1 MNHKRVF
8 DNGIIVFDGGI
19 GTELY
24 SRGFFINRPFEE
36 LNLNAAGDV
45 LAVHEGYIKA
55 GANVITT
62 NTFSISRP
70 QLKKF
75 DIEDKQGELIKAAL
89 EIANKARKGTDVKI
103 AFSIGPTG
111 VLIEPLGPTSRKQ
124 AKSYFA
130 EIAAA
135 ALKHGNFDLYILE
148 TFTNISELEDAI
160 EGVRS
165 VDSKTPILASFA
177 PISHQENLIQN
188 FMDRISHREDIQ
200 AVGLNC
206 GQGPSDLYKTLKKIA
221 PSITKPIIVQPN
233 AGIPNQLNGRY
244 FYMTS
249 PDYMAKYAKN
259 FVEAGAAGVG
269 GCCGT
274 GPDHIRAIRNAVRML
289 NSKRI
294 VVARDLSAEKKNAQK
309 NQIGQRPL
317 SERKESYMGQKLKE
331 NRKIFSIE
339 VLPPKGPDVE
349 KFLQQLEL
357 IDQNKIDFVNVP
369 DGPRA
374 STRIS
379 SMHVASLVN
388 RDPRFNLKALPH
400 FTTRDRNLIA
410 LQSDLLGAYVNSVY
424 DVLVVTGDPPKL
436 GNNREATSVYDV
448 DAIGLTYMM
457 NCLNKGVSP
466 KGENLGKP
474 TNFGIGVASN
484 PTAINIELEIQR
496 WKYKCESGADFAVT
510 QPIFDPEA
518 YLRWRESISADSRPH
533 LVGIW
538 PFISFANAEF
548 LAHEVPGVKVPE
560 AILQEME
567 KTKDNKEEAV
577 KRGIEI
583 ALRTMKKLENSCEG
597 FCVNAPLGKVE
608 VALELIKLFRK

>member
-8 DNGIIVFDGGI
+8 DNEIIVFDGGI

-24 SRGFFINRPFEE
+24 GKGFFINRPFEE
-36 LNLNAAGDV
+36 LNISSPGDV
-45 LAVHEGYIKA
+45 LAVHEAYIKA
-55 GANVITT
+55 GASVITT

-103 AFSIGPTG
+103 GLSVGPTG
-111 VLIEPLGPTSRKQ
+111 VLIEPLGPTSRKE
-124 AKSYFA
+124 AREYFA
-130 EIAAA
+130 EIAAH
-135 ALKHGNFDLYILE
+135 ALKLGNFDLYILE

-160 EGVRS
+160 DGIRS
-165 VDSKTPILASFA
+165 VDSKNSILASFA
-177 PISHQENLIQN
+177 PISHQDNLIQS
-188 FMDRISHREDIQ
+188 FVDRISHREDVQ
-200 AVGLNC
+200 ALGINC
-206 GQGPSDLYKTLKKIA
+206 GQGPSDLLKILKKII
-221 PSITKPIIVQPN
+221 PLVSKPVVVQPN
-233 AGIPNQLNGRY
+233 AGIPNQVNGRY

-259 FVEAGAAGVG
+259 FVEAGAVGVG

-289 NSKRI
+289 NSKR
-294 VVARDLSAEKKNAQK
+294 VKVERDLSLEKKGTQK
-309 NQIGQRPL
+309 TQIDQRSL
-317 SERKESYMGQKLKE
+317 SERKESYMGQKLSE
-331 NRKIFSIE
+331 GRKIFSIE

-349 KFLQQLEL
+349 KFLQQLQL
-357 IDQNKIDFVNVP
+357 IDQNNVDFVNVP

-379 SMHVASLVN
+379 SLHVSSLIN
-388 RDPRFNLKALPH
+388 RDPKFKLKALPH
-400 FTTRDRNLIA
+400 LTTRDRNLIA
-410 LQSDLLGAYVNSVY
+410 LQSDLLGAYVNAVY

-474 TNFGIGVASN
+474 TSFGIGVAAN
-484 PTAINIELEIQR
+484 PTAVNMELEIQR

-510 QPIFDPEA
+510 QPIFDPDA
-518 YLRWRESISADSRPH
+518 YLRWREKTASNNRPH
-533 LVGIW
+533 LIGIW
-538 PFISFANAEF
+538 PFISYANAEF
-548 LAHEVPGVKVPE
+548 LAHEVPGVKVPDSV
-560 AILQEME
+560 LQEME

-583 ALRTMKKLENSCEG
+583 ALQTMKKLENSCEG

>member
-1 MNHKRVF
+1 MNHNRVF

-24 SRGFFINRPFEE
+24 GKGFFINRPFEE
-36 LNLNAAGDV
+36 LNLNSPGDV
-45 LAVHEGYIKA
+45 LAVHEAYIKA

-75 DIEDKQGELIKAAL
+75 DIEDKQSEIIKAAL
-89 EIANKARKGTDVKI
+89 EIANKARKGTDVKV

-124 AKSYFA
+124 VRSYFA
-130 EIAAA
+130 EIASC
-135 ALKHGNFDLYILE
+135 ALKQENFDLYILE
-148 TFTNISELEDAI
+148 TYTNISELEDAI
-160 EGVRS
+160 EGIRS

-177 PISHQENLIQN
+177 PIGHQENLIQN
-188 FMDRISHREDIQ
+188 FMDRIAHREDIQ

-206 GQGPSDLYKTLKKIA
+206 GQGPSDLYKILKQIG
-221 PSITKPIIVQPN
+221 PSLTKPIIIQPN

-289 NSKRI
+289 NSKH
-294 VVARDLSAEKKNAQK
+294 VKAERDLSAEKKDSPK
-309 NQIGQRPL
+309 IQITQRPL
-317 SERKESYMGQKLKE
+317 SERKQSFMGQKLQE

-349 KFLQQLEL
+349 KFLLQLEQ

-388 RDPRFNLKALPH
+388 RNSKFNLKVLPH

-410 LQSDLLGAYVNSVY
+410 LQSDLLGAYVNCVY

-474 TNFGIGVASN
+474 TNFGIGVAAN
-484 PTAINIELEIQR
+484 PTAINMDLEKQR
-496 WKYKCESGADFAVT
+496 WAYKCESGADFAVT
-510 QPIFDPEA
+510 QPIFDPDS
-518 YLRWRESISADSRPH
+518 YLRWREETSSNNRPH

-538 PFISFANAEF
+538 PFISYANAEF

-560 AILQEME
+560 SVLQEME
-567 KTKDNKEEAV
+567 KTKDNKDEAI

-583 ALRTMKKLENSCEG
+583 ALQTMKKLENSCEG

>member
-24 SRGFFINRPFEE
+24 GKGFFINRPFEE
-36 LNLNAAGDV
+36 LNLNSPGDV
-45 LAVHEGYIKA
+45 LAVHEAYIKA

-75 DIEDKQGELIKAAL
+75 DIEDKQEALIKSAL
-89 EIANKARKGTDVKI
+89 EIANKARVGTDVKV

-124 AKSYFA
+124 VRAYFA
-130 EIAAA
+130 EIASF
-135 ALKHGNFDLYILE
+135 ALKNGKFDLYILE
-148 TFTNISELEDAI
+148 TYTNISELEDAI

-177 PISHQENLIQN
+177 PIGHQENLIQS
-188 FMDRISHREDIQ
+188 FMGRIAHREDVQ
-200 AVGLNC
+200 ALGLNC
-206 GQGPSDLYKTLKKIA
+206 GQGPSDLYKILKNIG
-221 PSITKPIIVQPN
+221 PSLTKPIIIQPN

-289 NSKRI
+289 NSKH
-294 VVARDLSAEKKNAQK
+294 VKVERDLSVEKKDSPKIQFA
-309 NQIGQRPL
+309 QRPL

-331 NRKIFSIE
+331 GEKIFSIE

-349 KFLQQLEL
+349 KFLQQLGL

-388 RDPRFNLKALPH
+388 RDSRFNLKVLPH

-410 LQSDLLGAYVNSVY
+410 LQSDLLGAYVNCVY

-474 TNFGIGVASN
+474 TNFGIGVAAN
-484 PTAINIELEIQR
+484 PTAINMELEVQR
-496 WKYKCESGADFAVT
+496 WSYKCESGADFAVT
-510 QPIFDPEA
+510 QPIFDPDS
-518 YLRWRESISADSRPH
+518 YLRWREKTSSNSRPH
-533 LVGIW
+533 LIGIW
-538 PFISFANAEF
+538 PFISYANAEF

-560 AILQEME
+560 SVLQEME
-567 KTKDNKEEAV
+567 KTKDNKEEAI

-583 ALRTMKKLENSCEG
+583 ALQTMKKLENSCEG